1 MMLQVPIAIRIGTI
15 ELLVFEVIEVTS
27 PFMEKDNE
35 ARMQSRVGSTCCPG
49 HHREHLRYQELS
61 ALQHMLYTRTTTPSR
76 VATTAA
82 ASRKQ
87 C

>member
-1 MMLQVPIAIRIGTI
+1 MMLQIPIAIRIGTI
-15 ELLVFEVIEVTS
+15 ELLFFEVIEVTL

-35 ARMQSRVGSTCCPG
+35 AKIQPRVGSTCCPG
-49 HHREHLRYQELS
+49 HHREQLRYQELS
-61 ALQHMLYTRTTTPSR
+61 ALQRMLHTRTTTPIR
-76 VATTAA
+76 VATTTA